1 MLQARTC
8 PVLQLSDQFP
18 SVTFHSP
25 MPDTIRREDAI
36 AVIFLHQAMPMP
48 MPMLLMLQLLCLAEL
63 SVRAPFLLQVAW
75 RSHSETDQ
83 AREIAVTYLTLGL

>member
-1 MLQARTC
+1 MAMLQARTC

-48 MPMLLMLQLLCLAEL
+48 MPLLCLAEP